1 MDVHVDAS
9 AIRASEHSAVAVSA
23 LHYARKRKTFNY
35 LNYATRTMPQELQ
48 AGTYATKSVSC
59 RLSVFLFCCSSCCCW
74 CCGRCC
80 HCNNVS
86 NIVAHRQ
93 LLVYRF
99 HVTKVPQVKRMST
112 QTHPCTPHNPHIQCI
127 PFHTIPYHA
136 VPISFLQLYTT
147 HIIHSYHQCS
157 RNGGDIVR
165 WMMAPTYRAYRQHN
179 HCVNVTSSHPIAS
192 PSGSWGVSKR
202 DCVLPSFIYWEY
214 CTLVGYSSSKEV
226 TTEAWSDSLL
236 MHLKKFRYLLSY

>member
-112 QTHPCTPHNPHIQCI
+112 QTHPCTPHYPHIQCI

-165 WMMAPTYRAYRQHN
+165 
-179 HCVNVTSSHPIAS
+179 
-192 PSGSWGVSKR
+192 
-202 DCVLPSFIYWEY
+202 
-214 CTLVGYSSSKEV
+214 
-226 TTEAWSDSLL
+226 
-236 MHLKKFRYLLSY
+236 

>member
-1 MDVHVDAS
+1 MPHEQCHKSFKPAHMPPKAS
-9 AIRASEHSAVAVSA
+9 AAGCPSSCFAALVVVVGVVADA
-23 LHYARKRKTFNY
+23 
-35 LNYATRTMPQELQ
+35 ATATMFPTL
-48 AGTYATKSVSC
+48 SPIVSC
-59 RLSVFLFCCSSCCCW
+59 SSTDSMLQKCRKLNAC
-74 CCGRCC
+74 R
-80 HCNNVS
+80 HRPIPVHPTIPTS
-86 NIVAHRQ
+86 NA
-93 LLVYRF
+93 
-99 HVTKVPQVKRMST
+99 S
-112 QTHPCTPHNPHIQCI
+112 
-127 PFHTIPYHA
+127 HTIPYHA
-136 VPISFLQLYTT
+136 MPISFLQLYTT

-165 WMMAPTYRAYRQHN
+165 WVMAPTYRAYRQHN